1 MKIKVTKLSF
11 EEVLA
16 KEPKPY
22 AKPKKPNIFFR
33 TLLKLVSL
41 PDLWATK
48 YKCSKELKKYMGKEP
63 CLILMNH
70 SSFIDLEM
78 IVSSVYPKPMN
89 IICTTDG
96 FIGRNWLLRQL
107 GCIPTKKFT
116 ADTQLVRKMISTVK
130 NLESSILLYPEA
142 GYSIDGTSTTLPTN
156 LGRLVKMLKVPV
168 ITVISEGAYHRQPLY
183 NDLIKRKVKVS
194 TKVTKLLNKDEIEN
208 KPESE
213 IQKMIEEVFS
223 FDNWK
228 WQQENNVVINHPKR
242 AQGLNRFL
250 YKCPHCMAEGNMI
263 GENHTLTCPNCG
275 KVYELTE
282 NGYMKATIGE
292 TKIDHIPNWYKW
304 ERECVRKEILDG
316 SYLMESDVEI
326 YMMIDTYNVYSLGDG
341 HLTHNEEGF
350 KLTAFDGK
358 LECFSP
364 SKLTYSINADFFWY
378 QIADVITINDS
389 KNSYFCF
396 PKEKKDIVA
405 KMRLATEE
413 LYKIKNSN
421 K

>member
-1 MKIKVTKLSF
+1 MKIKVTKISSD
-11 EEVLA
+11 EVLTKKA
-16 KEPKPY
+16 KPY

-33 TLLKLVSL
+33 SLLKIVSM
-41 PDLWATK
+41 PDLWNAGFKTTR
-48 YKCSKELKKYMGKEP
+48 ELKQLMKKEP

-78 IVSSVYPKPMN
+78 IESMVYPKPLN

-96 FIGRNWLLRQL
+96 FIGKNWLMREI

-116 ADTQLVRKMISTVK
+116 VDTQLVKKMISTIK
-130 NLESSILLYPEA
+130 KLKSSILLYPEA

-156 LGRLVKMLKVPV
+156 LGKLVKMLKVPV

-183 NDLIKRKVKVS
+183 NELIKRDVKVNAN
-194 TKVTKLLNKDEIEN
+194 VNLLINKDEIEN
-208 KPESE
+208 KKENE
-213 IQKMIEEVFS
+213 IQQMIEEAFS

-228 WQQENNVVINHPKR
+228 WQQENNIIIDHPKR
-242 AQGLNRFL
+242 AQGINRFL
-250 YKCPHCMAEGNMI
+250 YKCPHCMAEGNMK

-275 KVYELTE
+275 KVYELTI
-282 NGYMKATIGE
+282 NGFMKANNGE
-292 TKIDHIPNWYKW
+292 TEINHIPSWYAW
-304 ERECVRKEILDG
+304 ERECVKKEILDG
-316 SYLMESDVEI
+316 KYNVEEDVEI

-341 HLTHNEEGF
+341 HLIHNEEGF

-358 LECFSP
+358 LECVVP
-364 SKLTYSINADFFWY
+364 SKLTYSINADFYWY
-378 QIADVITINDS
+378 QIADVITLNDS

-396 PKEKKDIVA
+396 PKGNKDIVA

-413 LYKIKNSN
+413 LFKIKNN

>member
-1 MKIKVTKLSF
+1 M
-11 EEVLA
+11 
-16 KEPKPY
+16 
-22 AKPKKPNIFFR
+22 
-33 TLLKLVSL
+33 
-41 PDLWATK
+41 PDLWNAGFKTTR
-48 YKCSKELKKYMGKEP
+48 ELKQLMKKEP

-78 IVSSVYPKPMN
+78 IESMVYPKPLN

-96 FIGRNWLLRQL
+96 FIGKNWLMREI

-116 ADTQLVRKMISTVK
+116 VDTQLVKKMISTIK
-130 NLESSILLYPEA
+130 KLKSSILLYPEA

-156 LGRLVKMLKVPV
+156 LGKLVKMLKVPV

-183 NDLIKRKVKVS
+183 NELIKRDVKVKANVN
-194 TKVTKLLNKDEIEN
+194 LLINKDEIEN
-208 KPESE
+208 KKENE
-213 IQKMIEEVFS
+213 IQQMIEEAFS

-228 WQQENNVVINHPKR
+228 WQQENNIIIDHPKR
-242 AQGLNRFL
+242 AQGINRFL
-250 YKCPHCMAEGNMI
+250 YKCPHCMAEGNMK
-263 GENHTLTCPNCG
+263 GENHTLICPDCG
-275 KVYELTE
+275 KVYELTT
-282 NGYMKATIGE
+282 NGFMKANNGE
-292 TKIDHIPNWYKW
+292 TEINHIPSWYAW
-304 ERECVRKEILDG
+304 ERECVKKEILEG
-316 SYLMESDVEI
+316 KYNVEEDVEI

-341 HLTHNEEGF
+341 HLIHNEDGF

-358 LECFSP
+358 LECVVP
-364 SKLTYSINADFFWY
+364 SKLTYSINADFYWY

-396 PKEKKDIVA
+396 PKGNKDIVA

-413 LYKIKNSN
+413 LFKIKNN